1 MSKIDKAKVKEYI
14 IFQFRRNIINF
25 YKNQLNI
32 IEDLRED
39 HKQFVHKVSTV
50 APKDHIKNMDYFD
63 VDKYNYIRKKILDG
77 GNEIVREFE
86 KAFSLLD
93 VDIKEEGKNE

>member
-1 MSKIDKAKVKEYI
+1 MSNIDEAKLKEYI
-14 IFQFRRNIINF
+14 VFHFRRNIINF

-50 APKDHIKNMDYFD
+50 APKEHIKNMDYFD
-63 VDKYNYIRKKILDG
+63 VNKYNYIRKKILDG

-86 KAFSLLD
+86 KAFGHLD
-93 VDIKEEGKNE
+93 INIKDKGKNE